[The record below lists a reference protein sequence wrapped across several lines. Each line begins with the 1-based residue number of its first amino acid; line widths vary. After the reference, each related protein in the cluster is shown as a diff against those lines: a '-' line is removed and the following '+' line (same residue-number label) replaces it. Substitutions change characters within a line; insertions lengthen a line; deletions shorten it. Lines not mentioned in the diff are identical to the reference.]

1 MIRIALVALF
11 AGLLALAAWADPAV
25 DAERQLLVMLQLP
38 SAHYRPDRQ
47 YSGAYGE
54 GVGRFARQAIA
65 AELARRHGLTLVS
78 DWPLATLGLDCFVM
92 AVVGSGETDT
102 AARALASDSR
112 VAWVQAMHVFHAQA
126 VRHDDPLFPLQPAA
140 AVWRLADLHE
150 LASGRGATVAIVDSG
165 VDATHPDLA
174 GQIEAAENFV
184 DGQPFAAERHGT
196 AVAGIIA
203 ARADNRLG
211 IVGVAPRSRLL
222 ALRACWQSKG
232 DATLCTSL
240 SLAKALER
248 ALAAGVTVINL
259 SLAGSP
265 DRLLGSLIDIAT
277 SRGIAVVAAR
287 DSAIPGGGFPASHRR
302 VTAVSDALA
311 PPAWSAP
318 GRDIPAPAPGAA
330 WQFVSGPSYAAAH
343 VSGLLALL
351 HELGSSGTTALV
363 HGADGGIDAC
373 ATLIRATG
381 PRACACSL
389 APATAVRHAP

>member
-1 MIRIALVALF
+1 MIRRVLVALF
-11 AGLLALAAWADPAV
+11 AGLLALTAMADPAD
-25 DAERQLLVMLQLP
+25 DAPRQLLVMLQLP
-38 SAHYRPDRQ
+38 GAHFRPDRQ
-47 YSGAYGE
+47 YSGAYGD

-65 AELARRHGLTLVS
+65 TDLARRHGLTLVS
-78 DWPLATLGLDCFVM
+78 DWPLPSLGLDCFVM
-92 AVVGSGETDT
+92 ALAGRDDADSV
-102 AARALASDSR
+102 ARALAHDSR
-112 VAWVQAMHVFHAQA
+112 VAWVQPMNVFQGQA

-150 LASGRGATVAIVDSG
+150 LASGRGSTIAIIDSG

-174 GQIEAAENFV
+174 GQVDAAENFV

-196 AVAGIIA
+196 AVAGIVA

-222 ALRACWQSKG
+222 ALRACWQSRS
-232 DATLCTSL
+232 DATLCTSIG
-240 SLAKALER
+240 LAKALER
-248 ALAAGVTVINL
+248 SIGAGVTVINL
-259 SLAGSP
+259 SLAGPP

-287 DSAIPGGGFPASHRR
+287 DGAIPGGGFPASHRR
-302 VTAVSDALA
+302 VTAVSDAMA

-318 GRDIPAPAPGAA
+318 GRDIPAPAPGAG
-330 WQFVSGPSYAAAH
+330 WQFVSGASYAAAH

-351 HELGSSGTTALV
+351 HELGSPGATALV
-363 HGADGGIDAC
+363 PGADGGIDAC